1 MADADEPSSIPNSI
15 PSDPSDANLQKKHA
29 SVIERLANRNQT
41 RLENSITRRSESD
54 SSTSSTSSFL
64 DRFSDSKRAIES
76 ALAQCRLTPPDP
88 AQLRSHLDGISTSIS
103 DLEKLVAESSYSLP
117 SYEVRASLKSI
128 SELKQALDNL
138 NSELLPK
145 KKFSFKNK
153 ATKKDQKS
161 ESKDPGLENADSMLM
176 NKQQQ
181 ASYSARDSPGIRDK
195 DGEILVKNF
204 KGSDVGEFTISGLSS
219 CEVKLIGSV
228 RALFIHKLRNCKVYT
243 GPVMGSILID
253 DVEECTFAMAS
264 HQIRIHNAKKS
275 DFYLRVRSRPIIED
289 SSSVR
294 FAPYRVS
301 YEGIEEDLT
310 DATLGVETGNWENVD
325 DFRWLRAVP
334 SPNWSILPE
343 DERIDTIKISPTEG

>member
-1 MADADEPSSIPNSI
+1 MADDDGASSIPNSI
-15 PSDPSDANLQKKHA
+15 PPHPSDSSLHKKHA

-54 SSTSSTSSFL
+54 SSSSSTSSFL
-64 DRFSDSKRAIES
+64 VRFSDSKRAIES
-76 ALAQCRLTPPDP
+76 DLAQCRLTPPEP
-88 AQLRSHLDGISTSIS
+88 SQVRSHLDGISASIS
-103 DLEKLVAESSYSLP
+103 DLEKLVAETSYSLP

-128 SELKQALDNL
+128 SELKQSLEDL

-153 ATKKDQKS
+153 GTKKDTKS
-161 ESKDPGLENADSMLM
+161 ESKDLGLGNAGSMLT

-181 ASYSARDSPGIRDK
+181 ASYIARDSPGIRDK
-195 DGEILVKNF
+195 DGEVLVKNF

-253 DVEECTFAMAS
+253 DVEGCTFAMAS
-264 HQIRIHNAKKS
+264 HQIRIHNAKNS

-294 FAPYRVS
+294 FAPYCVS
-301 YEGIEEDLT
+301 YEGIEEDLK
-310 DATLGVETGNWENVD
+310 DASLGEETGNWENVD
-325 DFRWLRAVP
+325 DFRWLRAVQ
-334 SPNWSILPE
+334 SPNWSILAE
-343 DERIDTIKISPTEG
+343 GERIDTVKISSTEG

>member
-1 MADADEPSSIPNSI
+1 MADEDASSNPNSI

-29 SVIERLANRNQT
+29 SVLERLANRNQT

-54 SSTSSTSSFL
+54 SSSSSTSSFL
-64 DRFSDSKRAIES
+64 VRFSDSKRAIES
-76 ALAQCRLTPPDP
+76 ELAQCRLKPPEP
-88 AQLRSHLDGISTSIS
+88 AQLRSHLDRISASIS
-103 DLEKLVAESSYSLP
+103 DLEKLVAETSYFLP

-128 SELKQALDNL
+128 SELKQSLENL
-138 NSELLPK
+138 TSELLPK

-153 ATKKDQKS
+153 GTKKDPKS
-161 ESKDPGLENADSMLM
+161 ESKDAGHGNADSMLIK
-176 NKQQQ
+176 NQQQ
-181 ASYSARDSPGIRDK
+181 ASYNARDSPGIRDK
-195 DGEILVKNF
+195 EGEVLVRNF
-204 KGSDVGEFTISGLSS
+204 KGSDVGEFTISGLNS

-253 DVEECTFAMAS
+253 DVEGCTFATAS

-294 FAPYRVS
+294 FAPYCVS
-301 YEGIEEDLT
+301 YEGIEEDLR
-310 DATLGVETGNWENVD
+310 DASLSEETGNWGNVD

-334 SPNWSILPE
+334 SPNWSILAE
-343 DERIDTIKISPTEG
+343 NERIATIKISTTEG

>member
-1 MADADEPSSIPNSI
+1 MADADGASSIPNSI

-29 SVIERLANRNQT
+29 SVIERLAIRNQT

-64 DRFSDSKRAIES
+64 VRFSDSKRAIES

-161 ESKDPGLENADSMLM
+161 ESKDPGLGNADSMLT

-181 ASYSARDSPGIRDK
+181 ASYNARDSPGIRDK

-204 KGSDVGEFTISGLSS
+204 KGSDIGEFTISGLSS
-219 CEVKLIGSV
+219 CEVKLIG
-228 RALFIHKLRNCKVYT
+228 T
-243 GPVMGSILID
+243 
-253 DVEECTFAMAS
+253 ECTFAMAS
-264 HQIRIHNAKKS
+264 HQIRIHNAKNS

-310 DATLGVETGNWENVD
+310 DASLGVETGNWENVD
-325 DFRWLRAVP
+325 DFLWLRAVP

-343 DERIDTIKISPTEG
+343 DERIDTIKISLTEG